1 MCILCSFVK
10 TLVIQKEKSQLQ
22 SELERVKNEL
32 AAQCGKAV
40 SCAAVVDWCFLL
52 PLTSENG

>member
-1 MCILCSFVK
+1 MK

-22 SELERVKNEL
+22 SELERAKQEL

-40 SCAAVVDWCFLL
+40 SCAAVDWCLL
-52 PLTSENG
+52 VPRTFENG